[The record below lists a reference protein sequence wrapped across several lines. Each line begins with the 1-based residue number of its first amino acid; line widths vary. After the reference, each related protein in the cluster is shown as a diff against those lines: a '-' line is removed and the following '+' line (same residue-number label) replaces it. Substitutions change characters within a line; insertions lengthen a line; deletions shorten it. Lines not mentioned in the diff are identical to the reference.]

1 MKELVEIQSLLK
13 LKKFRD
19 AGRYTFWNAMDIMEA
34 GRPLANER
42 GCVLICSDTILEIG
56 GRIFCKATAM
66 LINADDEVVKAD
78 GFAELNGY
86 EEAPD
91 MDAPQRTG
99 TASSYARKY
108 ALNGLFALNDTKDS
122 DDRAA
127 VKYAKGGKGASTA
140 NAPTKQKTMTA
151 EKYAQMVEMAA
162 NDESPE
168 GYNSVREAY
177 IAEYAPT
184 GMQVATFEKDVSEY
198 KRAHGMLPNFEGPA
212 YQFPY
217 MQGGNKGEKEM
228 REEYAEKKTRA
239 KGAKTLQG
247 TIGREDGM
255 FNNF

>member
-1 MKELVEIQSLLK
+1 MITNKLKNNVMKELVEIQSLLK

-19 AGRYTFWNAMDIMEA
+19 AGKYTFWNAMDIMEA
-34 GRPLANER
+34 ARPLANER
-42 GCVLICSDTILEIG
+42 GCVLTCSDTILEIG

-66 LINADDEVVKAD
+66 LMNADGEFVQAD

-127 VKYAKGGKGASTA
+127 VKHAKGGKGASTA
-140 NAPTKQKTMTA
+140 TPKPTKTMTA
-151 EKYAQMVEMAA
+151 EKYAKMVEMAA
-162 NDESPE
+162 NDETPQ

-184 GMQVATFEKDVSEY
+184 GMQVATFEADVSEY
-198 KRAHGMLPNFEGPA
+198 KRAHGMLPDFSDPSH
-212 YQFPY
+212 QFPIY
-217 MQGGNKGEKEM
+217 EGGNKPEREM
-228 REEYAEKKTRA
+228 H
-239 KGAKTLQG
+239 
-247 TIGREDGM
+247 
-255 FNNF
+255 